1 MKGGG
6 NMSIDARQKK
16 FAREYAQSLNA
27 YQSAIKAG
35 YSESYAKSSSY
46 KLLDIVGISQEIER
60 IREEELD
67 KVQKRFAIGA
77 TKAIKWMLESLEDD
91 EVPPTVKS
99 NVAKNLLDYAGHKP
113 IDKQETTLSGDL
125 DIGQRAKLVEKY
137 LKGDADD
144 VS

>member
-1 MKGGG
+1 PRH
-6 NMSIDARQKK
+6 SPSYFSRRRPHPILTLFTYTTLFR
-16 FAREYAQSLNA
+16 S

-60 IREEELD
+60 VREEELD

-99 NVAKNLLDYAGHKP
+99 NVAKNLLDY
-113 IDKQETTLSGDL
+113 E
-125 DIGQRAKLVEKY
+125 IGRAHV
-137 LKGDADD
+137 
-144 VS
+144 